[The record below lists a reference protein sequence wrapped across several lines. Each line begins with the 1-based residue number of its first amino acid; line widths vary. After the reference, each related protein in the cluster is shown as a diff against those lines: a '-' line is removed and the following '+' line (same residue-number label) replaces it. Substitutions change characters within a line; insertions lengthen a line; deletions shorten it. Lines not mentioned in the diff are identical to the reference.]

1 MAALNETVGGLAT
14 LLNAIQTARGS
25 KETTTR
31 SQNVSPEQAQ
41 AMMAQQLAG
50 SGGLRDII
58 ASHRSTGLRSSSGQ
72 QAAVENLMAKIA
84 TNAALASTNQTDTKQ
99 VAGVTRGNEAK
110 YLSAIAALYPAGKKA
125 WDAASDYFD
134 TSGAAADFS
143 TEVSPDM
150 VAAYDTWG
158 TLGTSGADEA
168 ASFWAEPSADMISAF
183 GNWGTLGTSLA
194 EEVGTSIVEGAARGG
209 LIINTGASSAPQER
223 VRIRVTPTLSN
234 GRDGSPTNFG
244 SVTPSNVAPD
254 GFVPGFPEY
263 SPFAPTVQ
271 QFIGNLA
278 EAAVNP
284 AVKGAV
290 TDAPVT
296 PFAVFKYFINVAKLN
311 AKDSAKNKADQFE
324 AAFKNEMQFKHENP
338 DYAMPVEAEQGAVN
352 VSPAAIASAVA
363 AANADAAAAGVNFGY
378 TPSNTAP
385 SDSSGGSGNAGDA
398 GGYGGFGGAPSGMGA
413 TAAKGGSVAGDSKP
427 GVDDS
432 LVALDG
438 GEYVIPADVVS
449 ALGVDQFDKLLSA
462 FGYKPRRVKG
472 VPI

>member
-1 MAALNETVGGLAT
+1 MAALNETVGGLAAF
-14 LLNAIQTARGS
+14 LNAIQTARGS

-31 SQNVSPEQAQ
+31 SQNVSAEQAQ

-50 SGGLRDII
+50 NGGLRDII
-58 ASHRSTGLRSSSGQ
+58 AAHRSTGLRSSSGQ
-72 QAAVENLMAKIA
+72 QASVENLMAKIA

-134 TSGAAADFS
+134 TSSGAADFS
-143 TEVSPDM
+143 AEVSPDM

-168 ASFWAEPSADMISAF
+168 VSFWAEPSADMVSAF
-183 GNWGTLGTSLA
+183 DMWGTLGSSGVA
-194 EEVGTSIVEGAARGG
+194 EDVGSSIIEGAARGG
-209 LIINTGASSAPQER
+209 LITNTGASQAPQAP

-234 GRDGSPTNFG
+234 YSDGSRSFG
-244 SVTPSNVAPD
+244 NYGAAAPSNVTPD

-263 SPFAPTVQ
+263 TPFAPTLQ

-278 EAAVNP
+278 KAAVNP
-284 AVKGAV
+284 VAKNVAM
-290 TDAPVT
+290 DAPVT
-296 PFAVFKYFINVAKLN
+296 PFTVLNYFLAVAKLN
-311 AKDSAKNKADQFE
+311 DKDSAKNKADQFE

-338 DYAMPVEAEQGAVN
+338 DYAMPVEAEQAVN
-352 VSPAAIASAVA
+352 
-363 AANADAAAAGVNFGY
+363 NADVSNIGY
-378 TPSNTAP
+378 T
-385 SDSSGGSGNAGDA
+385 NAGA
-398 GGYGGFGGAPSGMGA
+398 GAGYTGGGPGASIGGGWGNSGGFGPADSGASGDSGTS

>member
-1 MAALNETVGGLAT
+1 MAALNETFGGLAAF
-14 LLNAIQTARGS
+14 LNAIQTARGS

-72 QAAVENLMAKIA
+72 QASVENLMAKIA

-99 VAGVTRGNEAK
+99 VTGITRGNEAK

-134 TSGAAADFS
+134 TSSGAADFS

-168 ASFWAEPSADMISAF
+168 ASFWTEPSADMISAF

-209 LIINTGASSAPQER
+209 LIVNTGASQAPQER

-271 QFIGNLA
+271 QAIGNLA
-278 EAAVNP
+278 KAAVNP
-284 AVKGAV
+284 VAKNVAMDV
-290 TDAPVT
+290 PVT
-296 PFAVFKYFINVAKLN
+296 PVALFKYFINVAKLN

-338 DYAMPVEAEQGAVN
+338 DYAMPVDAEQAVN
-352 VSPAAIASAVA
+352 NVDVSNI
-363 AANADAAAAGVNFGY
+363 GY
-378 TPSNTAP
+378 T
-385 SDSSGGSGNAGDA
+385 NAGA
-398 GGYGGFGGAPSGMGA
+398 GAGYTGGGPGASIGGGWGNSGGFGPADSGASGSAGTA

>member
-1 MAALNETVGGLAT
+1 MAALNETIGGLAAF
-14 LLNAIQTARGS
+14 LNAIQTARGS

-72 QAAVENLMAKIA
+72 QASVENLMAKIA

-134 TSGAAADFS
+134 TSSGAADFS
-143 TEVSPDM
+143 AEVSPDM

-168 ASFWAEPSADMISAF
+168 ASFWAEPSADMVSAF

-194 EEVGTSIVEGAARGG
+194 EEAGTSIVEGAARGG
-209 LIINTGASSAPQER
+209 LITNTGASQTPQER

-234 GRDGSPTNFG
+234 YSDGSRSFG
-244 SVTPSNVAPD
+244 NYGSANPSNVAPD
-254 GFVPGFPEY
+254 GFVPGYPEY
-263 SPFAPTVQ
+263 TPFQVTVP
-271 QFIGNLA
+271 QFLGNLV
-278 EAAVNP
+278 EAAVKP
-284 AVKGAV
+284 AAKNAALN
-290 TDAPVT
+290 TPVT
-296 PFAVFKYFINVAKLN
+296 PFTVLNLFLDTGKRN
-311 AKDSAKNKADQFE
+311 AKDVAKNKADQFE

-338 DYAMPVEAEQGAVN
+338 DYAMPVEAEQAVN
-352 VSPAAIASAVA
+352 NVDVSNV
-363 AANADAAAAGVNFGY
+363 GY
-378 TPSNTAP
+378 TNAGAGAGYTGGGPGASIGGGWGNTGGFGP
-385 SDSSGGSGNAGDA
+385 SDSGASGDSGT
-398 GGYGGFGGAPSGMGA
+398 S

>member
-1 MAALNETVGGLAT
+1 MAQDTAFAQFISSIPTM
-14 LLNAIQTARGS
+14 LNAIQTARGS

-72 QAAVENLMAKIA
+72 QASVENLMAKIA
-84 TNAALASTNQTDTKQ
+84 TNAAIASTNQTDTKQ

-110 YLSAIAALYPAGKKA
+110 YLSAIAALYPAGKRA

-134 TSGAAADFS
+134 TSSGAADFS
-143 TEVSPDM
+143 AEVSPDM

-168 ASFWAEPSADMISAF
+168 VSFWAEPSADMISAF

-209 LIINTGASSAPQER
+209 LITNTGASQTPQER

-244 SVTPSNVAPD
+244 SATPSNVTPD
-254 GFVPGFPEY
+254 GSVPGFPEY
-263 SPFAPTVQ
+263 TPFAPTLQ

-278 EAAVNP
+278 KAAVNP
-284 AVKGAV
+284 VAKNVAMG
-290 TDAPVT
+290 APVT
-296 PFAVFKYFINVAKLN
+296 PFSVLNFFLAVAKLN

-338 DYAMPVEAEQGAVN
+338 DYAMPVEAEQAVN
-352 VSPAAIASAVA
+352 
-363 AANADAAAAGVNFGY
+363 NADVSNIGY
-378 TPSNTAP
+378 TNTGADTGYTDDGP
-385 SDSSGGSGNAGDA
+385 GANIGGGWGNS
-398 GGYGGFGGAPSGMGA
+398 GGFGPADSGASGDSGTS